1 MKNGFQDIDTKKA
14 FLDKHRPLP
23 PETVAS
29 IREHQNLSWTYNSNA
44 IEGNT
49 LTLIETKVV
58 LEGITI
64 GGKSLKE
71 HLEVVN
77 HRDAIEFV
85 ESLVA
90 KKEALNEW
98 NIKSVHQLVL
108 KGIDQENAGRY
119 RNVNV
124 RIGGTSFVPPGHL
137 HVPEEMHKLMDWYEK
152 ETKNL
157 HPIEKAAQ
165 LHNRFVTA
173 HPFVDGNGRTA
184 RLLMNFELMQNGYPP
199 TIILRD
205 DRSAYYE
212 VVEKGNYGQHDAF
225 CRFVAKNVEI
235 ALDSYL
241 SLVSVKDQEP
251 EQPEPLNI
259 RKGHRR

>member
-1 MKNGFQDIDTKKA
+1 MQIEFQNVDDKKA
-14 FLDKHRPLP
+14 LLDKYRPLP

-64 GGKSLKE
+64 GGKSMKE
-71 HLEVVN
+71 HLEVIN

-85 ESLVA
+85 EKLVA
-90 KKEALNEW
+90 KKKLLGEW
-98 NIKSVHQLVL
+98 DIKNVHQLVL

-124 RIGGTSFVPPGHL
+124 MIGGTSFMPPDHL
-137 HVPEEMHKLMDWYEK
+137 HVPQEMHKLMGWYEK
-152 ETKNL
+152 EAKNL
-157 HPIEKAAQ
+157 HPVERAGQ
-165 LHNRFVTA
+165 LHNRFVTV

-199 TIILRD
+199 TIILHE
-205 DRSAYYE
+205 DRPVYYE
-212 VVEKGNYGQHDAF
+212 VVEKGNYGRHDAF

-241 SLVSVKDQEP
+241 SLVS
-251 EQPEPLNI
+251 
-259 RKGHRR
+259 